1 MVNAQPGLFALSLYL
16 WRVVAD
22 ERDKQKWNLPLMV
35 YYNGSYNTRNWF
47 HVKYNDLK
55 ERDVIISSLS
65 IILISSIIILL
76 SSLNFYRIYSINN
89 LKDDEKIIFT
99 INNIDNNFQ

>member
-55 ERDVIISSLS
+55 ERNVIISSLS
-65 IILISSIIILL
+65 IILISPIIILL
-76 SSLNFYRIYSINN
+76 FSLNLSYLF
-89 LKDDEKIIFT
+89 K
-99 INNIDNNFQ
+99 Q

>member
-1 MVNAQPGLFALSLYL
+1 
-16 WRVVAD
+16 
-22 ERDKQKWNLPLMV
+22 MV

-76 SSLNFYRIYSINN
+76 SSLNFYRIYSTNN

>member
-1 MVNAQPGLFALSLYL
+1 
-16 WRVVAD
+16 
-22 ERDKQKWNLPLMV
+22 MV
-35 YYNGSYNTRNWF
+35 YYNGSYNTWNWF

-76 SSLNFYRIYSINN
+76 SSLNFYRIYSTNN